1 MDEEDMTPYAK
12 KRRLLREHRQQMRVM
27 EDVIDRH
34 NLTEEY
40 EGEVAYE
47 LDTSVFWLGYDSGPD
62 GMDEESEC
70 EEPEAALHRENKELR
85 QEATDQQAFIS
96 AIQDIRAYEQ
106 VRQDLERA
114 RMRLEDKH

>member
-1 MDEEDMTPYAK
+1 MDVENMTPYAN
-12 KRRLLREHRQQMRVM
+12 KRRLLRDHRAQMLVM
-27 EDVIDRH
+27 ESFIEQH
-34 NLTEEY
+34 SLTE
-40 EGEVAYE
+40 AYE
-47 LDTSVFWLGYDSGPD
+47 LEVMYETEQSVFWLGYDDGVD

-96 AIQDIRAYEQ
+96 AIQDMSSYE
-106 VRQDLERA
+106 RIKLDLERA

>member
-27 EDVIDRH
+27 EGFIEQH
-34 NLTEEY
+34 NLTEAY
-40 EGEVAYE
+40 ELEVAYE

-62 GMDEESEC
+62 GMDEESCC
-70 EEPEAALHRENKELR
+70 EEPEEALQRDNEALR
-85 QEATDQQAFIS
+85 QEATDRQALIS
-96 AIQDIRAYEQ
+96 AIQDMGSYE
-106 VRQDLERA
+106 RIKLDLERA

>member
-1 MDEEDMTPYAK
+1 MDEENMTPYAK
-12 KRRLLREHRQQMRVM
+12 KRRLLRDHRAQMRVM
-27 EDVIDRH
+27 ESFIEQH
-34 NLTEEY
+34 NLTE
-40 EGEVAYE
+40 AYE
-47 LDTSVFWLGYDSGPD
+47 LEVMYETEQSVFWLGYDDGVD

-96 AIQDIRAYEQ
+96 AIQDMRAYEQ

-114 RMRLEDKH
+114 RMRLEDRH

>member
-1 MDEEDMTPYAK
+1 MDEENMTPYAK
-12 KRRLLREHRQQMRVM
+12 KRRLLRDHRAQMRVM
-27 EDVIDRH
+27 ESFIEQH
-34 NLTEEY
+34 SLTE
-40 EGEVAYE
+40 AYE
-47 LDTSVFWLGYDSGPD
+47 LEVMYETEQSVFWLGYDDGVD